1 MTHALD
7 HLEATYRAE
16 VKRRGSA
23 PSVAMIEALRAVR
36 DEHVRDTNARVIALL
51 AHTYGPDKVL
61 EVAREVA
68 GVAAPVVPLHVVP
81 TLPAP
86 AVMGD
91 AATDAPSL
99 ATPPVA
105 LGADSAASP
114 DNAAG
119 AGVADGSVA

>member
-23 PSVAMIEALRAVR
+23 PSVAMIEAFRAVR

-68 GVAAPVVPLHVVP
+68 GVPAPVIALVP
-81 TLPAP
+81 TLSPSADPEAVTPAP
-86 AVMGD
+86 SPG
-91 AATDAPSL
+91 AP
-99 ATPPVA
+99 
-105 LGADSAASP
+105 
-114 DNAAG
+114 
-119 AGVADGSVA
+119 GVAVEHGVGGGDVVQSEESA